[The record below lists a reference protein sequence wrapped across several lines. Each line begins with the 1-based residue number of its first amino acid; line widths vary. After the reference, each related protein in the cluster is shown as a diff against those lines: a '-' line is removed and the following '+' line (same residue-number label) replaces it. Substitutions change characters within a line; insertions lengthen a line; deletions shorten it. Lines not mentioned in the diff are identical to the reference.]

1 MGVDDVAPEIL
12 ERLTSGGS
20 GIAGVLAGGMEGFD
34 GVAEYAMAKAMAH
47 EVKKISKQIYDMY
60 YEVRDFIEDY
70 KDEVPD
76 EIYNLMVK
84 LANDYTVVYEI
95 MTDLAG
101 EFGAELLE
109 MGDSKLALIARDL
122 QTMSGKYNR
131 LKKIRC

>member
-12 ERLTSGGS
+12 ERLTGGGG
-20 GIAGVLAGGMEGFD
+20 GIGGVIGEGLE
-34 GVAEYAMAKAMAH
+34 GAAEYAMVKTLAH
-47 EVKKISKQIYDMY
+47 EVKKISKQTYDMY

-84 LANDYTVVYEI
+84 LSKDYTVVYEV
-95 MTDLAG
+95 MTELAG
-101 EFGAELLE
+101 ELGGELLE
-109 MGDSKLALIARDL
+109 MGDSKLAMVARDL